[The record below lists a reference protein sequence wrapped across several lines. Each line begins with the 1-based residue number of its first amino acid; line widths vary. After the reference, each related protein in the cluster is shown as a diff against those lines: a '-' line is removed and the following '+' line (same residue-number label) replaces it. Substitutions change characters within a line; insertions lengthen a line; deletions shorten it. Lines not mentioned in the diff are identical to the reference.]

1 MTKVTSN
8 NISLEDVEV
17 YPSRGRFEDGTEF
30 FLSDSRQYLITLPGE
45 DRIGIRPHA
54 EEFEDHEALRE
65 ALELLTGEQ
74 YQEDEVAD
82 RMAED
87 GFLVG
92 GIARRDE
99 VAETLRDE
107 I

>member
-1 MTKVTSN
+1 MTKVSSN
-8 NISLEDVEV
+8 NMSLEDVEV

-30 FLSDSRQYLITLPGE
+30 LLSDSRKYLVTLPGE

-54 EEFEDHEALRE
+54 EEFEDHEALCE
-65 ALELLTGEQ
+65 ALEILTGERHR
-74 YQEDEVAD
+74 EEEVAD
-82 RMAED
+82 RMAGD